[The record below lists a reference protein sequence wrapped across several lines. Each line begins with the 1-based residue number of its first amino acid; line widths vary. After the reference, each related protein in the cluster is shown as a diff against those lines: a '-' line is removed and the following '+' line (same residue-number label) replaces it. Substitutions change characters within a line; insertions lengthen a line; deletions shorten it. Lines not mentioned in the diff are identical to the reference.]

1 MSEHY
6 IAAIVALLLKLTS
19 ASPDDVQKHVD
30 AAMDAATRHA
40 VPVELLLGMGF
51 IESRYNA
58 NALSRMECI
67 DKACKRVTGA
77 WTATTPPVNA
87 RPSWFCGP
95 LQSGGHVTWA
105 DCQKMRENIVYG
117 YNAGARELV
126 IWMHVPACRERTG
139 VDKTRCALAGY
150 GGGHP
155 GIDAMSTMAYP
166 TNVLAITAKLRAF
179 VHKRAREPKS

>member
-6 IAAIVALLLKLTS
+6 VAAIVALLLKLTS

-58 NALSRMECI
+58 NALSRLECVG
-67 DKACKRVTGA
+67 KVCKRVTGA
-77 WTATTPPVNA
+77 WNATTKPPNA
-87 RPSWFCGP
+87 KPPWFCGP
-95 LQSGGHVTWA
+95 LQSGGHVPWD
-105 DCQKMRENIVYG
+105 DCQKMRADVTYG

-126 IWMHVPACRERTG
+126 IWMNVRECRNA

-150 GGGHP
+150 GAGYP
-155 GIDAMSTMAYP
+155 GVKIASTMAYP
-166 TNVLAITAKLRAF
+166 SNVLGVAAKLRAF
-179 VHKRAREPKS
+179 ALKRSREPKS